1 MIEYTDIVTNETGAI
16 ELWKKDESQVFT
28 SDEFLDFINARVNE
42 SVFASNMMDIL
53 MKIIIE
59 SLTSKLKEDEEVF
72 KALNDMLLEMSKLAE
87 ELKRMESKNE

>member
-1 MIEYTDIVTNETGAI
+1 MIEYTDIVTNETGTI
-16 ELWKKDESQVFT
+16 ELWKRDESQVFT

-53 MKIIIE
+53 MKIITE

-87 ELKRMESKNE
+87 ELKRMESNNE

>member
-1 MIEYTDIVTNETGAI
+1 MIEYTDIVTNETGTI